1 MKGRIIM
8 LSKGTK
14 YKMVVMDMD
23 YTLLNKQKEV
33 SKRNKEALKKAMEK
47 DVHMVVATG
56 RIYTSARFYAKLLG
70 INTPIIASNGAIIRE
85 EYTNNTLFKSVLLD
99 EIAIK
104 MAGLC
109 RKYDLY
115 CHLYSD
121 NTVYTEKITNI
132 SLRYTEWNEK
142 LEEED
147 KIKIEVVDRLEDTI
161 KKEKGKVL
169 KAVVVDKDEDK
180 LRAIRNEILTT
191 GIASVSQS
199 LRDNLEVMNK
209 GINKGNAIRI
219 LCELYGISNEE
230 VIAIGD
236 NENDISMIEYAG
248 MGIAMGNAAECL
260 KEKADYI
267 TGDYQEDGVAQA
279 IEKFIL

>member
-1 MKGRIIM
+1 M
-8 LSKGTK
+8 LSKNQK
-14 YKMVVMDMD
+14 YQMVVMDMD

-33 SKRNKEALKKAMEK
+33 SKRNKEVLKEAMEK
-47 DVHMVVATG
+47 DVRIVVATG
-56 RIYTSARFYAKLLG
+56 RIYTSARFYARLLG
-70 INTPIIASNGAIIRE
+70 IDTPIIASNGAIIRE

-99 EIAIK
+99 EIAVK

-109 RKYDLY
+109 RRYNLY

-132 SLRYTEWNEK
+132 SSRYMEWNEK
-142 LEEED
+142 LQEED

-161 KKEKGKVL
+161 KKEKGKIL
-169 KAVVVDKDEDK
+169 KAVVVDNDEDK
-180 LRAIRNEILTT
+180 IKAIRDEIMDT
-191 GIASVSQS
+191 GMVSVSQS
-199 LRDNLEVMNK
+199 LRGNLEVMNK

-219 LCELYGISNEE
+219 LCELYGIESEK

-236 NENDISMIEYAG
+236 NENDLSMIEYAG
-248 MGIAMGNAAECL
+248 MGIAMGNAADCL
-260 KEKADYI
+260 KEKADFI